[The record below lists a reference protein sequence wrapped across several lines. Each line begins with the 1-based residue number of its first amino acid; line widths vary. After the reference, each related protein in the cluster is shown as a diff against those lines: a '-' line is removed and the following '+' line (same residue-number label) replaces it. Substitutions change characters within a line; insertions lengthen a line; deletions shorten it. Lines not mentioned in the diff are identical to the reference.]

1 MAHIT
6 RTFSDLDLNFIP
18 HPVTNDIVRRYD
30 ENAVKTSVKNLILT
44 GNFERPFRS
53 DVGTPIKHLLFQVW
67 DSTLPLLLKRVI
79 EDTITNFEPRV
90 VLLNTTVQFSP
101 DNNSL
106 YVTITFRIVNTTNP
120 IDVNVVLE
128 RTR

>member
-53 DVGTPIKHLLFQVW
+53 DIGTPIKHLLFQVW

>member
-18 HPVTNDIVRRYD
+18 HPVTKDIVRRYD